1 MMRRVK
7 VRIGHRWY
15 VVEIDDLAS
24 SPIIARVDGV
34 EMEIDLDL
42 LPSVDEDTPSEDLSD
57 SRLVTSL
64 PQPIGAEGPVA
75 DRSRS
80 AIKAFHTPMA
90 GLIVSVA
97 VKLGDQVVTGD
108 EICVLEAMKM
118 RQVLRAEWSGI
129 VKAVFV
135 HSGTQVKDGDVIME
149 LD

>member
-1 MMRRVK
+1 MQ
-7 VRIGHRWY
+7 IT

-24 SPIIARVDGV
+24 RPIIARVDGV

-42 LPSVDEDTPSEDLSD
+42 LPGVDEDTSSEDLSD
-57 SRLVTSL
+57 SSLVTSL
-64 PQPIGAEGPVA
+64 AQPRGAESSVA

-97 VKLGDQVVTGD
+97 VKSGDQVVTGD